1 MSSLHGHQPS
11 AWMLYPSDMARL
23 SADKGTATSV
33 LHNQPDLVPAIR
45 SIDLPA
51 TNKVRGGLNL
61 LNGSLYIDSGGCDAA
76 PWRGRIYRLDVTGTS
91 PVLRETFDVIP
102 SISGANRG

>member
-1 MSSLHGHQPS
+1 
-11 AWMLYPSDMARL
+11 
-23 SADKGTATSV
+23 V

-51 TNKVRGGLNL
+51 TNKVRGVLNL
-61 LNGSLYIDSGGCDAA
+61 LNCSLYIDSDSGGCDAA
-76 PWRGRIYRLDVTGTS
+76 PWRGRIYRVDVTGTS

-102 SISGANRG
+102 SISGDNRGGGIWGYGGVATDPATGNVFAATGAD